1 MADRREGW
9 TRRISSS
16 KAKLSTSSLTEWK
29 IGSSTLL
36 ESRRSTREKIFLFCF
51 SRTNRFENYRFYCP
65 SWNENLFLIEFEMQA
80 MAALASS
87 SEADRNAMRLRSIFI
102 P

>member
-16 KAKLSTSSLTEWK
+16 KAKLSTSLPTEWK
-29 IGSSTLL
+29 IASSTLL
-36 ESRRSTREKIFLFCF
+36 ESRRSTREKNKFIL
-51 SRTNRFENYRFYCP
+51 ENYCFYCS